1 MGWRKSPQP
10 LIDLFERVV
19 PHAGGIERR
28 RMFGYP
34 AAFLAGHLFAGLHQ
48 ESLILRLSESD
59 RERARGARR
68 TPLRADAGAKDAR
81 IRGPARIAPRAAG
94 RARCLDRPIDRL
106 RPVAATEDTPRSPT
120 RQSNARSARPN
131 DTKENAMTTH
141 PVISREEWIEARR
154 QHLAR
159 EKELTRLRDQVSQ
172 ERRALPWVR
181 VSEPYVFDGPDGKE
195 SLADLF
201 EGRSQLIVQH
211 FMFDPSWDEG
221 CKSCSFW
228 VDNFDGIVVHLNHRD
243 VSFAL
248 VSRAPIATLQAYRRR
263 MGWRV
268 KWVSSLHTTFNRD
281 YHVSFTAEERETRQA
296 YYNYA
301 TGSFPAPEAPGVS
314 VFHKDGDGA
323 IYHTYSCYSR
333 GLDTLNGT
341 YQLLDLVPKG
351 RDEAGL
357 SYTMEWLRHHDRYD
371 ERPVIPVRGLSRPD
385 AAR

>member
-1 MGWRKSPQP
+1 
-10 LIDLFERVV
+10 
-19 PHAGGIERR
+19 
-28 RMFGYP
+28 
-34 AAFLAGHLFAGLHQ
+34 
-48 ESLILRLSESD
+48 
-59 RERARGARR
+59 
-68 TPLRADAGAKDAR
+68 
-81 IRGPARIAPRAAG
+81 
-94 RARCLDRPIDRL
+94 
-106 RPVAATEDTPRSPT
+106 
-120 RQSNARSARPN
+120 
-131 DTKENAMTTH
+131 MTTH

-181 VSEPYVFDGPDGKE
+181 VSEPYVFDRPDGKE

-301 TGSFPAPEAPGVS
+301 NGSFPAPEAPGVS